1 MQQGSVE
8 KVLNAYYRILQSA
21 REDGV
26 VLNFL
31 RARFLPSWVSFCPN
45 ILASA
50 HCEPAQRRVWNTF
63 G

>member
-26 VLNFL
+26 VLSFL
-31 RARFLPSWVSFCPN
+31 RAGSHPAGSL
-45 ILASA
+45 SA
-50 HCEPAQRRVWNTF
+50 QTS
-63 G
+63 